1 MPLLVVNGATLQCP
15 MAVPPGTTSMI
26 VTSVH
31 RAQAGN
37 QSAANIADFVPITN
51 IPSFGMCMS
60 LKNPQVATATSAAQ
74 GVLTPQ
80 PCMPVSV
87 APWSPGSATVTL
99 DNLPALNDTS
109 TCQCIWGAAIR
120 VAYAGQATVMIP

>member
-60 LKNPQVATATSAAQ
+60 LKNPQVAAATSAAQ

-80 PCMPVSV
+80 PCMPAIV
-87 APWSPGSATVTL
+87 APWSPGSSTVML

-109 TCQCIWGAAIR
+109 TCQCLWGAAIM

>member
-80 PCMPVSV
+80 PCMPAIV
-87 APWSPGSATVTL
+87 APWSPGSSTVML

-109 TCQCIWGAAIR
+109 TCQCLWGAAIL

>member
-60 LKNPQVATATSAAQ
+60 LKNPQVAAATSAAQ

-80 PCMPVSV
+80 PCMPAIV
-87 APWSPGSATVTL
+87 APWSPGSSTVML

-109 TCQCIWGAAIR
+109 TCQCLWGAAIL

>member
-80 PCMPVSV
+80 PCVPVIV

-109 TCQCIWGAAIR
+109 TCQCIWGAVIR

>member
-1 MPLLVVNGATLQCP
+1 MPFLVVNGATLQCP

-37 QSAANIADFVPITN
+37 QSAANIADFVPMTN

-80 PCMPVSV
+80 PCMPAIV
-87 APWSPGSATVTL
+87 APWSPGSSTVML

-109 TCQCIWGAAIR
+109 TCQCLWGAAIL

>member
-1 MPLLVVNGATLQCP
+1 MPFLVVNGATLQCP

-26 VTSVH
+26 VTPVH
-31 RAQAGN
+31 RVQAGN
-37 QSAANIADFVPITN
+37 QPAANISDFAPMANV
-51 IPSFGMCMS
+51 PSFGMCMS
-60 LKNPQVATATSAAQ
+60 LMNPQVAAATSAAQ

-80 PCMPVSV
+80 PCMPAIV
-87 APWSPGSATVTL
+87 APWSPGSSTVML

-109 TCQCIWGAAIR
+109 TCQCLWGAAIL

>member
-37 QSAANIADFVPITN
+37 QSAANIADFVPMTN

-60 LKNPQVATATSAAQ
+60 LKNPQVAAATSAAQ

-80 PCMPVSV
+80 PCMPAIV
-87 APWSPGSATVTL
+87 APWSPGSSTVML

-109 TCQCIWGAAIR
+109 TCQCLWGAAIM

>member
-37 QSAANIADFVPITN
+37 QSAANIADFVPMTN

-80 PCMPVSV
+80 PCVPVIV

>member
-80 PCMPVSV
+80 PCMPVIV

-109 TCQCIWGAAIR
+109 TCQCLWGAALL

>member
-1 MPLLVVNGATLQCP
+1 MPFLVVNGATLKCP
-15 MAVPPGTTSMI
+15 MAAPPGTTSMI
-26 VTSVH
+26 VTPVH
-31 RAQAGN
+31 RVQAGN
-37 QSAANIADFVPITN
+37 QPAANISDFAPMANV
-51 IPSFGMCMS
+51 PSFGMCMS

-80 PCMPVSV
+80 PCVPVIV
-87 APWSPGSATVTL
+87 AHWSPGSATVTL

>member
-37 QSAANIADFVPITN
+37 QSAANIADFVPMTN

-80 PCMPVSV
+80 PCMPAIV
-87 APWSPGSATVTL
+87 APWSPGSSTVML

-109 TCQCIWGAAIR
+109 TCQCLWGAAIM

>member
-37 QSAANIADFVPITN
+37 QSAANIADFVPMTN

-60 LKNPQVATATSAAQ
+60 LKNPQVAAATSAAQ

-80 PCMPVSV
+80 PCMPAIV
-87 APWSPGSATVTL
+87 APWSPGSSTVML

-109 TCQCIWGAAIR
+109 TCQCLWGAAIL

>member
-80 PCMPVSV
+80 PCMPAIV
-87 APWSPGSATVTL
+87 APWSPGSSTVML

-109 TCQCIWGAAIR
+109 TCQCLWGAAIM

>member
-37 QSAANIADFVPITN
+37 QSAANIADFVPMTN

-80 PCMPVSV
+80 PCMPVIV

-99 DNLPALNDTS
+99 GPSEMLTTPVLGIALYLLVS
-109 TCQCIWGAAIR
+109 TE
-120 VAYAGQATVMIP
+120 VA